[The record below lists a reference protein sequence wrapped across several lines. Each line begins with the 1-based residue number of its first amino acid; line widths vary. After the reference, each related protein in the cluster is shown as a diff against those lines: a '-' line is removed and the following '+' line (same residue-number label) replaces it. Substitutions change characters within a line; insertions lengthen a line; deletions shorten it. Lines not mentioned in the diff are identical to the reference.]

1 METLKTIHERVS
13 MRKFEKHAMKQE
25 DIHAILEAGFE
36 APSAMNRRPYE
47 LIVNTDNAF
56 WHDFSKT
63 KPTCEII
70 ASASLS
76 IVVIG
81 DSNKNPTDEFL
92 IEDCSCVAENMLL
105 AAKDIGYDSLW
116 AGVKWHSDFFDEL
129 IRHFHLPQGYFPI
142 AVLCFG
148 KGAEKKAP
156 VDRYDVS
163 KVHQGTF

>member
-1 METLKTIHERVS
+1 METLKAIHERVS
-13 MRKFEKHAMKQE
+13 MRKFEKNTMKQE
-25 DIHAILEAGFE
+25 DIHTILEAGFE

-47 LIVNTDNAF
+47 FIVNVDNNF
-56 WHDFSKT
+56 WHDFSKL

-76 IVVIG
+76 VVVIG
-81 DSNKNPTDEFL
+81 DANKNPTEEFL

-116 AGVKWHSDFFDEL
+116 AGVKWHSEFYDEL
-129 IRHFHLPQGYFPI
+129 IRYFHFPQGYVPI

-156 VDRYDVS
+156 VDRYDAA
-163 KVHQGTF
+163 KVHQGSF